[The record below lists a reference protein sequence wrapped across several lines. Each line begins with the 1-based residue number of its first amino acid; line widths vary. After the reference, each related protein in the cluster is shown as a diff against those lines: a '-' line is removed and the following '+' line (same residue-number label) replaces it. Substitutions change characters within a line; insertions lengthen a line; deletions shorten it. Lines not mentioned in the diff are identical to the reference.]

1 MRVLYLQIPASASL
15 TVQEDAH
22 KDEDSDDAAPTEFVE
37 KRASRPQ
44 TKSSGAFTRPTTTH
58 SGVTNVSAS
67 GVAGIPE
74 AEMPR
79 RLCNHLAEALD
90 SVPSYKFFVFGG
102 QTCGG
107 SEKEALSWRYCS
119 NIDIM
124 DCSSRTWIDADI
136 TGPHAPGDRE
146 DAAWA
151 YDPKT
156 GNTQKGFERL
166 MKTMFLDR

>member
-1 MRVLYLQIPASASL
+1 
-15 TVQEDAH
+15 
-22 KDEDSDDAAPTEFVE
+22 
-37 KRASRPQ
+37 
-44 TKSSGAFTRPTTTH
+44 
-58 SGVTNVSAS
+58 
-67 GVAGIPE
+67 
-74 AEMPR
+74 MPR
-79 RLCNHLAEALD
+79 KLCNHLAEALD

-136 TGPHAPGDRE
+136 AGPYAPGDRE

-156 GNTQKGFERL
+156 GDTQKGFEGL
-166 MKTMFLDR
+166 MKACFFS